1 MFPVFD
7 LYAKDSVIRPLAD
20 MHLYLG
26 AKDLLLRSFAK
37 ISFPRRKNTLKAIT
51 RKRHINFRP
60 HRLKTTLSV
69 LKKKKRKKKKKKKQN
84 KKIKDIQCVLSL
96 TLSLRFSLNSVNYTA
111 NHNFLRRMRIFCQES

>member
-69 LKKKKRKKKKKKKQN
+69 LKKKKKEKEKTKQKN
-84 KKIKDIQCVLSL
+84 KRYSVCPFTYIISSLFIK
-96 TLSLRFSLNSVNYTA
+96 
-111 NHNFLRRMRIFCQES
+111 FC

>member
-37 ISFPRRKNTLKAIT
+37 ISFPGRKNTLKAKT
-51 RKRHINFRP
+51 RKRH
-60 HRLKTTLSV
+60 KLSTSSPENHSFGAQ
-69 LKKKKRKKKKKKKQN
+69 KKKKKKKKKKQN

-96 TLSLRFSLNSVNYTA
+96 TLSLRFSLNSVNYAA

>member
-37 ISFPRRKNTLKAIT
+37 ISFPGRKNTLKAKT
-51 RKRHINFRP
+51 RKRH
-60 HRLKTTLSV
+60 KLSTSSPENHSFGAQ
-69 LKKKKRKKKKKKKQN
+69 KKKKEKEKTKQ
-84 KKIKDIQCVLSL
+84 KDRRYSVCPFTYIISSLFIK
-96 TLSLRFSLNSVNYTA
+96 
-111 NHNFLRRMRIFCQES
+111 FC

>member
-37 ISFPRRKNTLKAIT
+37 ISFPRRKKYPKSDNT
-51 RKRHINFRP
+51 
-60 HRLKTTLSV
+60 
-69 LKKKKRKKKKKKKQN
+69 
-84 KKIKDIQCVLSL
+84 
-96 TLSLRFSLNSVNYTA
+96 
-111 NHNFLRRMRIFCQES
+111 